1 MDTLNSNDAACA
13 CSSCLSTSVMRTC
26 AYTATRQTDAQ
37 TASALTTPHTMGARP
52 ARPRPLPW
60 LVALL
65 EVLVVSVPLA
75 RLAGGD
81 LAWLPLWLSPS
92 ARA

>member
-65 EVLVVSVPLA
+65 EVVVVAAVASVTMIRVSLGLSQPL
-75 RLAGGD
+75 GCCG
-81 LAWLPLWLSPS
+81 
-92 ARA
+92 